1 MDVAGRGI
9 CFARVGDDV
18 VLTLNRSERMLIAD
32 MLGILRDALENAED
46 DGDPA
51 IRRLYPPATM
61 DDDLAAAV
69 YDVIHRGELVEGRRR
84 AIEAVALTL
93 AGGPLTGEQAQAWL
107 TTINDARIMI
117 GVRINVTED
126 STTADFDDDDSGLF
140 IVYKFLSKILDE
152 LVGALM
158 GEE

>member
-9 CFARVGDDV
+9 CFARVGEGV
-18 VLTLNRSERMLIAD
+18 VATLNQSERMLMAD
-32 MLGILRDALENAED
+32 VLSILRDALENAED

-69 YDVIHRGELVEGRRR
+69 YDVIHRGELAEGRRR

-107 TTINDARIMI
+107 TTINDARILI
-117 GVRINVTED
+117 GVRIDVTED
-126 STTADFDDDDSGLF
+126 STISDFNDNDSGLF
-140 IVYKFLSKILDE
+140 IVYQFLGKILDQ
-152 LVGALM
+152 LVEALM